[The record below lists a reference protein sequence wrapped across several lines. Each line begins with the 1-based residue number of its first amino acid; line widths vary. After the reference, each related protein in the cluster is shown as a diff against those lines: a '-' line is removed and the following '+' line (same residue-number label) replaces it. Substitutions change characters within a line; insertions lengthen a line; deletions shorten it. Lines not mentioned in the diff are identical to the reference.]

1 VSNAHNKWSSNG
13 DKVAAAQQSC
23 FYLTQGQEYTVNFT
37 FTQDPHA
44 GLILAWVA
52 ADNSSSA
59 PGSGVTVRADTNC
72 PSCPGGV
79 FSLWT
84 PALGGTYLANL
95 IDTHNDTS
103 KEAPFRREWFLTYVS
118 EGTGLQSW
126 APCWGNISA
135 ADRANYTQANI
146 RIMSAW
152 YNVTIQHQDSW
163 LQLLGTIGGAVSV
176 CLSGGGL
183 VLMVLEF
190 IWRWIARQHGSMRTA
205 HYTSSGG
212 VSDLHLP
219 PPSPALDKQA
229 PKAQSSLKPI
239 SARARDSEEIGIA
252 LPEPSRPPR
261 QIVVDAWGL
270 GER

>member
-1 VSNAHNKWSSNG
+1 
-13 DKVAAAQQSC
+13 VAAAQQSC

-44 GLILAWVA
+44 GLILAWNA
-52 ADNSSSA
+52 SSNSTST

-95 IDTHNDTS
+95 IETTNETS

-118 EGTGLQSW
+118 DGIGLQSW

-135 ADRANYTQANI
+135 ADRASHTQASI

-152 YNVTIQHQDSW
+152 YQVQVSKPTQW
-163 LQLLGTIGGAVSV
+163 LQLLGNAGGGASVSMTIGGILVSAIQ
-176 CLSGGGL
+176 
-183 VLMVLEF
+183 VLITWYLL
-190 IWRWIARQHGSMRTA
+190 WRQKAKTA
-205 HYTSSGG
+205 AAGQSETRA
-212 VSDLHLP
+212 P
-219 PPSPALDKQA
+219 PDTPSHSAQPLQVQRGWDKVGTE
-229 PKAQSSLKPI
+229 
-239 SARARDSEEIGIA
+239 D
-252 LPEPSRPPR
+252 PEPSTPKAVGTPR
-261 QIVVDAWGL
+261 SPKKGRSNTRAIPEVVAEAW
-270 GER
+270 